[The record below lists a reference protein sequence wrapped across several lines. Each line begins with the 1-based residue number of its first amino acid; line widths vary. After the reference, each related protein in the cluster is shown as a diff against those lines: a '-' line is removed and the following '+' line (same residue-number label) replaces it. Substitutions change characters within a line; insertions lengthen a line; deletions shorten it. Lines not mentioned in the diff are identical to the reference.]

1 MGDEEEGAMD
11 KGKVIGGLICLA
23 IAALLGVLYVV
34 LPEGDVMFMV
44 GNDNVIWV
52 PILVLAG
59 LGVALLS
66 TARRRQQA

>member
-1 MGDEEEGAMD
+1 MD